1 MPRRPDDFYRPTSFA
16 GASTMRLGNARRAD
30 SRFCANIV
38 MTSTARA
45 LMATEYGG
53 NRTAGAAAWLLSTR
67 LTEDKKLNEREKAI
81 FGEIGHGSVRAIED
95 LRGVRL
101 SLVSHPGLGN
111 CLLLSL

>member
-1 MPRRPDDFYRPTSFA
+1 MPRRGNAFFRPISFA
-16 GASTMRLGNARRAD
+16 GASNMRLGNACQAD
-30 SRFCANIV
+30 SRLCANIV

-45 LMATEYGG
+45 LATVKGG

-101 SLVSHPGLGN
+101 SLVPCPESRV
-111 CLLLSL
+111 CLLQAM